1 MKQLVL
7 IKRSEAFFISHFQS
21 LYVPEFF
28 PFVRKRHIMCLNP
41 ILPSAILLENCNNFF
56 YAKRCRPVVRT
67 GARRTARSSI
77 RISKRMIGKN
87 SKKQTDA
94 IAASAIRR
102 TQHYSEKN
110 TTAKNYVIRPSAGPR
125 YRGTSA
131 SPADIEYHKKK

>member
-1 MKQLVL
+1 METVT
-7 IKRSEAFFISHFQS
+7 I
-21 LYVPEFF
+21 
-28 PFVRKRHIMCLNP
+28 
-41 ILPSAILLENCNNFF
+41 F

-67 GARRTARSSI
+67 GARRTTRSLI

-110 TTAKNYVIRPSAGPR
+110 TTAENYVIRPSAGPR

-131 SPADIEYHKKK
+131 CPADIEYHKKKYIGLSGPTDDMTGIREMINIIVTRTDHPFSSGHRKNIGGRIRMHAI